1 MSVAPEPI
9 TTNTSKTMSTITTEQ
24 VKSLRD
30 QTGISVMQCKKA
42 LEEAGGD
49 MDKARVILQKKSGEL
64 SAKKSDRTFGAGTVQ
79 AYIHANGSVGAIVEL
94 NCETDFV
101 ANNDEFKTLARDI
114 AMHVTATNP
123 KFVSKTD
130 IKEEDMKT
138 ARSVFEEE
146 VKDKPAA
153 MKDKILQGKLD
164 TYFADMVLLDQ
175 PFIKNPDVTIQGLLD
190 GAVQKFGEKTA
201 LARFKRFKVLEN

>member
-1 MSVAPEPI
+1 
-9 TTNTSKTMSTITTEQ
+9 MSTITTEQ

>member
-1 MSVAPEPI
+1 
-9 TTNTSKTMSTITTEQ
+9 MSTITTEQ
-24 VKSLRD
+24 VKNLRD

-49 MDKARVILQKKSGEL
+49 MEKARVILQKKSGEL
-64 SAKKSDRTFGAGTVQ
+64 SAKKSDRTFGAGTIQ

-101 ANNDEFKTLARDI
+101 ANNEEFKTIARDI

-123 KFVSKTD
+123 KFVSKSD
-130 IKEEDMKT
+130 IKEEDMKI

-164 TYFADMVLLDQ
+164 TYFAEMVLLDQ